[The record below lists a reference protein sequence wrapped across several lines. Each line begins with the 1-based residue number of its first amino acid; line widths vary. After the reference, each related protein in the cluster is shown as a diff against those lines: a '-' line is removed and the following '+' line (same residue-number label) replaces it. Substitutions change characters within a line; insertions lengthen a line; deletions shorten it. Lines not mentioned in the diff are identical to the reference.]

1 MTDDALEQ
9 LKGHIRMPL
18 AGDKVTIDK
27 RLKAEILLLR
37 GHARIVE
44 DKPGYFVCE
53 ASYGR
58 GIADQKESTLVDTV
72 TDKPIRWQPYKS
84 HLYAVHSS
92 LCWAVLGISVG

>member
-9 LKGHIRMPL
+9 LKAQIRVPL

-37 GHARIVE
+37 DHARIVE